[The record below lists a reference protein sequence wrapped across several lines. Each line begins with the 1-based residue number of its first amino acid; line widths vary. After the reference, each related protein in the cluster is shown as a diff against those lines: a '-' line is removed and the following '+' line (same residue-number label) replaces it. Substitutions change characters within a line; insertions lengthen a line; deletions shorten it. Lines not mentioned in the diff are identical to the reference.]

1 MATSLPWDNVPADEA
16 PIWLPPLS
24 PTPQQQATPAL
35 RVLCPRPNGQD
46 LVILEVPQERL
57 TKSTNASWLYD
68 VLGDIYAGI
77 LWLEY
82 ERRDEDEGYDQILF
96 GPDELD
102 WTRTIW
108 AICNSEGISLNLD
121 RLSIIKG
128 NGRPRSST
136 EQKSLRELL
145 DNREQVA
152 CGVTRV
158 HKSEANLEAAQELA
172 RASLSSL

>member
-1 MATSLPWDNVPADEA
+1 MSPMPQLETKPSLTVY
-16 PIWLPPLS
+16 S
-24 PTPQQQATPAL
+24 PGPD
-35 RVLCPRPNGQD
+35 GQD
-46 LVILEVPQERL
+46 LLLLEVPEERL
-57 TKSTNASWLYD
+57 TNSTNASWLYD

-82 ERRDEDEGYDQILF
+82 ERRDEDADYHQILF

-128 NGRPRSST
+128 NGQPRSST
-136 EQKSLRELL
+136 EQKSFRELL
-145 DNREQVA
+145 QNREQVP
-152 CGVTRV
+152 CGVT
-158 HKSEANLEAAQELA
+158 
-172 RASLSSL
+172 